1 MAFTVTTVEE
11 MIRIR
16 MKDPTPSGGSPS
28 FLTDDVLQPLWADL
42 LLADEA
48 AYELTLRGKRLYT
61 YELQPASW
69 WLGFGPAPVR
79 PEVALILTNRTAPF
93 TQEGALNYTISEVGL
108 SVRADADA
116 TAAISL
122 TGLLINY
129 RELRARVCELIAD
142 NFESDYAQ
150 SIGQVNYAPGDVAY
164 RLRQTA
170 AKIRGPFGV

>member
-28 FLTDDVLQPLWADL
+28 FLTDDVLQPLWSDL

-48 AYELTLRGKRLYT
+48 AYALTLRSKRLYT
-61 YELQPASW
+61 YQLQPSAFW
-69 WLGFGPAPVR
+69 FGGRPAAR
-79 PEVALILTNRTAPF
+79 PEIAIVLTDRTTPF

-108 SVRADADA
+108 SVLADADA
-116 TAAISL
+116 TSAISL
-122 TGLLINY
+122 TGLLIDY

-170 AKIRGPFGV
+170 AKIRGAFGC